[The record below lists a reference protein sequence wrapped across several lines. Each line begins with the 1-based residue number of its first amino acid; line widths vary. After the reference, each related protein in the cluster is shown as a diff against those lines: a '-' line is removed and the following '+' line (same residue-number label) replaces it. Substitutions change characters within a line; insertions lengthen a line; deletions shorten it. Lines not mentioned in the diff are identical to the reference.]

1 MYFLLNM
8 GIYYPVA
15 LAFRGVFFSI
25 INASKNHISSVIRT
39 AELSKFCR
47 WDLPKKDNPVS
58 LHDLDFKLYTIHSDV
73 DWLDMNIA
81 SLVFLL

>member
-1 MYFLLNM
+1 MSMENLPFEDVFPIEHGDLLSS
-8 GIYYPVA
+8 YPS
-15 LAFRGVFFSI
+15 FQGCFFSI

-58 LHDLDFKLYTIHSDV
+58 LHDLDF
-73 DWLDMNIA
+73 
-81 SLVFLL
+81 